1 MLLCAPLLT
10 PLAFTLEPRV
20 CPARVARWRATAT
33 LAPLPRGSLPPMA
46 MAGPPLVPKEIRDAE
61 AKTPAAA
68 GRGLRFTGFAVLG
81 ALAVATGVVYLAA
94 AAGIAAVEDLAEAL
108 VPFDNLYLGIA
119 VDGGVIATCVWLWK
133 QELNTREENVQRIWA
148 EVQRRRNSPKASKKE
163 QGFTKKRKASRGSAK
178 RDAPPARGAGSGAAG
193 FGSSSGTPP
202 PAPPTPPAPPAAPTP
217 AEIGPPGESTSSNPY
232 LQPYSSLGIE
242 RDLEA
247 RHTRTRARPLTRT
260 RTRHPQAACRR
271 CGTSSMTRPTR
282 WAARRHNRPPAAL

>member
-20 CPARVARWRATAT
+20 CPARAARWRATAT

-193 FGSSSGTPP
+193 FGSSSVAPP

-217 AEIGPPGESTSSNPY
+217 AEIGPPGESTSSNPL
-232 LQPYSSLGIE
+232 LQP
-242 RDLEA
+242 
-247 RHTRTRARPLTRT
+247 
-260 RTRHPQAACRR
+260 
-271 CGTSSMTRPTR
+271 
-282 WAARRHNRPPAAL
+282 

>member
-1 MLLCAPLLT
+1 MAAAAAMLPLLLT

-20 CPARVARWRATAT
+20 CPARAARWRATAT
-33 LAPLPRGSLPPMA
+33 LAPLPRGRLPPLA

-81 ALAVATGVVYLAA
+81 VLAVATGVVYLAA
-94 AAGIAAVEDLAEAL
+94 AAGIGAVEDLAEAL

-193 FGSSSGTPP
+193 FGSSSVAPP
-202 PAPPTPPAPPAAPTP
+202 PAPPMPPAPPAPPAAPTP
-217 AEIGPPGESTSSNPY
+217 AEIGPPTGESTSSNP
-232 LQPYSSLGIE
+232 
-242 RDLEA
+242 
-247 RHTRTRARPLTRT
+247 
-260 RTRHPQAACRR
+260 
-271 CGTSSMTRPTR
+271 
-282 WAARRHNRPPAAL
+282 